1 MNLIYNSEILTFQNA
16 NYSIIGYQNIDI
28 DSIHLLI
35 INEINSMF
43 ICLII
48 QETTVNGAGFETLSE
63 LLDALGNPVELL
75 LNTL

>member
-43 ICLII
+43 ICLIVE
-48 QETTVNGAGFETLSE
+48 ETTVNGTVFETLSE
-63 LLDALGNPVELL
+63 LLAALGNPVELL